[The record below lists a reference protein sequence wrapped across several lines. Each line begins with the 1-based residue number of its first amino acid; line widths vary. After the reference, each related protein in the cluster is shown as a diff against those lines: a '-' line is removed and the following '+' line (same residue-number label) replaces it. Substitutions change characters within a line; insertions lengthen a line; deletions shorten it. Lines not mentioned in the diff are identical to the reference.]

1 MKMKLKDM
9 ASLVNGYAFKS
20 EKYVDNGIRV
30 IRIANVQDGYLSDES
45 PCYYPNEC
53 RDVIKNA
60 NLCENDLLMSL
71 TGNVGRVAFVTR
83 DFLPAGLNQRVECI
97 RPNESDDK
105 EYLYYY
111 FRSQVFREK
120 VNSATTGCAQQN
132 LSIKWLEN
140 HEIPY
145 YDKDECRN
153 IVEDLKHFDCVISN
167 KKEQLKSLDELVKS
181 RFIEMFGNLG
191 EDIFGRGI
199 TTLGECTFINPK
211 KSQKI
216 DDDVMISFVPMPEVT
231 ENGDINGSIIRPYK
245 EVKKGYTY
253 FENGDVLFAKITP
266 CMENGKGCVVKGM
279 SNNIGI
285 GSTEFHVIRPKPGT
299 TTAYWIYTLTMLSG
313 FRILARSN
321 MTGAGGQRRVP
332 VSFLENFPVAV
343 PPISLQNQFAE
354 FVKQVDKSKFIVQKQ
369 IKELQELLDSKM
381 DEYFG

>member
-181 RFIEMFGNLG
+181 RFIEMFGDPEINEKGFASTYLNKLGTLARGKSKHRPRNDPKLLGGPYPLIQTGDIASASTYLTKFASTYSELGLKQSKMWPKGTLCITIAANIAETAILGFDACFPDSVVGFVPNDGINIIFIKYQLEMLKEALNRKATSVAQKNLNL
-191 EDIFGRGI
+191 EKLSA
-199 TTLGECTFINPK
+199 TAFINP
-211 KSQKI
+211 S
-216 DDDVMISFVPMPEVT
+216 SE
-231 ENGDINGSIIRPYK
+231 
-245 EVKKGYTY
+245 
-253 FENGDVLFAKITP
+253 
-266 CMENGKGCVVKGM
+266 
-279 SNNIGI
+279 
-285 GSTEFHVIRPKPGT
+285 
-299 TTAYWIYTLTMLSG
+299 
-313 FRILARSN
+313 
-321 MTGAGGQRRVP
+321 
-332 VSFLENFPVAV
+332 
-343 PPISLQNQFAE
+343 LQNQFAE